1 MSTPP
6 VSLVPVLAE
15 SLDALES
22 HQRMLIER
30 LKAIH
35 TRLLQGDEPED
46 ELVPTLT
53 FYISQ
58 AGLVQRK
65 MVLLRAR
72 VGDMKRRA
80 DRLKA
85 HRAKQDQMVAEW
97 MAQERQRQV
106 PAAQASPALAQLRAL
121 GSMSRHDT
129 ASLPPSPMPDSSEQ
143 DGPRSMPAMR
153 SLPEGLA
160 SRCTDD
166 DDDDDGLGI
175 AVLEL
180 PALMPSALTASSMD
194 RGSSGLGIET
204 IPRSLTPRSA
214 APAGVAT
221 AAAAVDSSHAS
232 SPDSALAV
240 TTIKRKGKRRVR
252 VPTIE

>member
-1 MSTPP
+1 MSAPP

-22 HQRMLIER
+22 HQRVLIER
-30 LKAIH
+30 LKAVH
-35 TRLLQGDEPED
+35 ARLLQGDEPED

-53 FYISQ
+53 FYINQ

-65 MVLLRAR
+65 MVLLQAR

-106 PAAQASPALAQLRAL
+106 PEAQASPALAQVRAL

-143 DGPRSMPAMR
+143 GGPQSMPVVR

-160 SRCTDD
+160 GEYAEDEP
-166 DDDDDGLGI
+166 GI

-180 PALMPSALTASSMD
+180 PASVSSALSGQ
-194 RGSSGLGIET
+194 GSSGLGIESL
-204 IPRSLTPRSA
+204 PRSSTPQSA
-214 APAGVAT
+214 APAAI
-221 AAAAVDSSHAS
+221 AAAAGAGVDSSHAS
-232 SPDSALAV
+232 SPDSAMAV